1 MSILQKKLASCKY
14 AIRKMSN
21 KERKIRRDRERQRKA
36 LILCAFFSLWSISY
50 CELQYCSSIF
60 VAAFDLRV
68 CLQLLSSQ
76 ALTMSPIMGRRESLG
91 FFMASCTKGLFQCTW
106 VLFCLLNGGENLF
119 SAKCPGG
126 HGPQIF
132 RLPCPALSCILL
144 GPAFYFLAKFC
155 HLATE
160 KTERA
165 RDLSKEDFLGEK
177 KKQKISP
184 HF

>member
-1 MSILQKKLASCKY
+1 
-14 AIRKMSN
+14 MSN
-21 KERKIRRDRERQRKA
+21 KEREIRRDTERDTERPRKA

-50 CELQYCSSIF
+50 CELYYCSSIF

-76 ALTMSPIMGRRESLG
+76 ALTMSPIVSRREKLG
-91 FFMASCTKGLFQCTW
+91 FLHGASCSKGLFLCTW

-132 RLPCPALSCILL
+132 RLPCPALSCIPL

-165 RDLSKEDFLGEK
+165 CHLFKEDFLGEK
-177 KKQKISP
+177 KNPKNFATFLGKKCRVRHI
-184 HF
+184 